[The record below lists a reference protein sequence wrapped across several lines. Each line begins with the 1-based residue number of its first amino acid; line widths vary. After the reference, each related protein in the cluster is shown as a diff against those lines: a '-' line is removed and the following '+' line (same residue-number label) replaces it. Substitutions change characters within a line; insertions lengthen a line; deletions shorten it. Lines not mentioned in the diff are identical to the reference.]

1 MNERTQFLGRAGHVA
16 GWEFLI
22 APGDDILATN
32 GDRVIRHTPK
42 NYGTSLLELMSRPTA
57 AVGWARMP
65 DDMEILFFYDKG
77 DDNFGYALNLDV
89 DYFSEWGYAPF

>member
-57 AVGWARMP
+57 AVAENLGMTYNRHLLEAVLLFMP
-65 DDMEILFFYDKG
+65 GAEQAHAQSGI
-77 DDNFGYALNLDV
+77 
-89 DYFSEWGYAPF
+89 